1 MKLPHRQKGSYEI
14 NMTEGPLLS
23 KLIQF
28 SVPLA
33 LSGILQLLFNAA
45 DIVVVGR
52 FAGSHALAAV
62 GSTGALNMLIINL
75 FMGLSIGVNVL
86 CARFYGAGQDR
97 DLSETVHTAILVAAL
112 SGVVLIGLG
121 VSLSRPL
128 LRLMDTPADVID
140 HSVLYMR
147 IIFAG
152 MPVSMLYNF
161 GSAVLRAVGDTQR
174 PLYFLLTAG
183 VINVVL
189 NLFFVIVLH
198 MGVAGVALAT
208 IISQTV
214 SAALVL
220 ICLTRCEGAYRLD
233 LKRLRIYGPKLRDM
247 ARIGIPAGIQSS
259 MFSIS
264 NVLIQS
270 TVNSFGSVAM
280 AGSTAAGNIEG
291 FLFTTLDAF
300 TQGCQSFVSQNY
312 GANRLDRV
320 KKVVR
325 LCVVLCTAVGAVLG
339 ITAWLCGRTLLGIYS
354 SDPEVI
360 AYGMQRMAI
369 NSALYF
375 TFAPMNIFSGA
386 MRGLGNSLLPMADS
400 ILGTCVLRVAWVYTV
415 FALFPSWQMLFIS
428 YPASW
433 ALTGLLAGISYLF
446 VKKKAV
452 ERLEQYRPRPQ
463 EAK

>member
-14 NMTEGPLLS
+14 NMTEGGLLG

-28 SVPLA
+28 SIPLA

-86 CARFYGAGQDR
+86 CARFYGAGQSR

-121 VSLSRPL
+121 ISLSRPL
-128 LRLMDTPADVID
+128 LQTMDTPADVID

-152 MPVSMLYNF
+152 MPASMLYNF

-174 PLYFLLTAG
+174 PLYFLMTAG
-183 VINVVL
+183 IINVLL

-208 IISQTV
+208 ILSQTV
-214 SAALVL
+214 SAVLVL
-220 ICLTRCEGAYRLD
+220 VCLMRCEGAYRLD
-233 LKRLRIYGPKLRDM
+233 VKRLKIYGPKLRDM

-300 TQGCQSFVSQNY
+300 TQGCQSFVGQNY
-312 GANRLDRV
+312 GAKKLDRV
-320 KKVVR
+320 RKIVWM
-325 LCVVLCTAVGAVLG
+325 CVVLCTAIGAVLG
-339 ITAWLCGRTLLGIYS
+339 VTAYLCGKSLLGIYS

-433 ALTGLLAGISYLF
+433 ALTGLLAGISYVF

-463 EAK
+463 EAE

>member
-14 NMTEGPLLS
+14 NMTEGALLG

-28 SVPLA
+28 SIPLA

-86 CARFYGAGQDR
+86 CARFYGAGQER

-121 VSLSRPL
+121 ISLSRPL
-128 LRLMDTPADVID
+128 LQMMDTPADVID

-152 MPVSMLYNF
+152 MPASMLYNF

-174 PLYFLLTAG
+174 PLYFLMTAG
-183 VINVVL
+183 VINVLL

-208 IISQTV
+208 ILSQTV
-214 SAALVL
+214 SAVLVL
-220 ICLTRCEGAYRLD
+220 VCLMRCEGAYRLD
-233 LKRLRIYGPKLRDM
+233 VKRLKIYGPKLRDM

-300 TQGCQSFVSQNY
+300 TQGCQSFVGQNY
-312 GANRLDRV
+312 GAKKLDRV
-320 KKVVR
+320 RKIVWM
-325 LCVVLCTAVGAVLG
+325 CVVLCTAIGAVLG
-339 ITAWLCGRTLLGIYS
+339 VTAYLCGKSLLGIYS

-433 ALTGLLAGISYLF
+433 ALTGLLAGTSYVF

-463 EAK
+463 EAE

>member
-14 NMTEGPLLS
+14 NMTEGPLLG

-28 SVPLA
+28 SIPLA

-86 CARFYGAGQDR
+86 CARFYGAGQER

-121 VSLSRPL
+121 ISLSRPL
-128 LRLMDTPADVID
+128 LQMMDTPADVID

-152 MPVSMLYNF
+152 MPASMLYNF

-174 PLYFLLTAG
+174 PLYFLMTAG
-183 VINVVL
+183 IINVLL

-208 IISQTV
+208 ILSQTV
-214 SAALVL
+214 SAVLVL
-220 ICLTRCEGAYRLD
+220 VCLMRCEGAYRLD
-233 LKRLRIYGPKLRDM
+233 VKRLKIYGPKLRDM

-300 TQGCQSFVSQNY
+300 TQGCQSFVGQNY
-312 GANRLDRV
+312 GAKKLDRV
-320 KKVVR
+320 RKIVWM
-325 LCVVLCTAVGAVLG
+325 CVVLCTAIGAVLG
-339 ITAWLCGRTLLGIYS
+339 VTAYLCGKSLLGIYS

-433 ALTGLLAGISYLF
+433 ALTGLLAGISYVF

-452 ERLEQYRPRPQ
+452 ERLEQYRPRPH
-463 EAK
+463 EAE

>member
-1 MKLPHRQKGSYEI
+1 VKNP
-14 NMTEGPLLS
+14 P
-23 KLIQF
+23 
-28 SVPLA
+28 P
-33 LSGILQLLFNAA
+33 
-45 DIVVVGR
+45 
-52 FAGSHALAAV
+52 
-62 GSTGALNMLIINL
+62 
-75 FMGLSIGVNVL
+75 
-86 CARFYGAGQDR
+86 CAKVF
-97 DLSETVHTAILVAAL
+97 
-112 SGVVLIGLG
+112 
-121 VSLSRPL
+121 
-128 LRLMDTPADVID
+128 
-140 HSVLYMR
+140 
-147 IIFAG
+147 
-152 MPVSMLYNF
+152 
-161 GSAVLRAVGDTQR
+161 AVLV
-174 PLYFLLTAG
+174 PI
-183 VINVVL
+183 V
-189 NLFFVIVLH
+189 FFVIVLH

-208 IISQTV
+208 ILSQTV
-214 SAALVL
+214 SAVLVL
-220 ICLTRCEGAYRLD
+220 VCLMRCDGAYRLD
-233 LKRLRIYGPKLRDM
+233 VKRLKIYGPKLRDM

-300 TQGCQSFVSQNY
+300 TKGCQSFVGQNY
-312 GANRLDRV
+312 GAKKLDRV
-320 KKVVR
+320 RKIVWM
-325 LCVVLCTAVGAVLG
+325 CVVLCTAIGAVLG
-339 ITAWLCGRTLLGIYS
+339 VTAYLCGKSLLGIYS

-433 ALTGLLAGISYLF
+433 ALTGLLAGISYVF

-463 EAK
+463 EAE